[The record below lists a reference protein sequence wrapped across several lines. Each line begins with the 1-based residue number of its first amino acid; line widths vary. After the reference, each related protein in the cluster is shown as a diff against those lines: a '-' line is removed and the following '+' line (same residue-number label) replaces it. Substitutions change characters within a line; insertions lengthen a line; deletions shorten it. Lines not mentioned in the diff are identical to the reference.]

1 MKATK
6 VTTKGTT
13 TIPLEIRRA
22 AGVTTGSW
30 LEWNCRRGVIE
41 ARPRHDKANAMQR
54 HIAARAGTWDGY
66 LSGEALLKRTRP

>member
-6 VTTKGTT
+6 VTMKGST
-13 TIPLEIRRA
+13 TIPWKIRRA

-30 LEWNCRRGVIE
+30 LEWNWRNGVIE
-41 ARPRHDKANAMQR
+41 ARPRHDQANALQR
-54 HIAARAGTWDGY
+54 RITARAGTWDGY